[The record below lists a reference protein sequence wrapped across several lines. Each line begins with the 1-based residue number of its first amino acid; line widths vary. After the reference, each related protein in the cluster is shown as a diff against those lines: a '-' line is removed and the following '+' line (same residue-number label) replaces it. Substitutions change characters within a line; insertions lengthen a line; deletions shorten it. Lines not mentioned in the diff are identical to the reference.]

1 LIQQPLESI
10 TQLRKEE
17 LKTLENITEPIEL
30 EVELQKSDGG
40 IKLQTT
46 DGDELMIGYD
56 ATSHQLFIDRS
67 KAGLIDFQKDF
78 GSIEK
83 AMVTSEN
90 TITVQVFIDHSIV
103 EVFANGGEITFG
115 EQFFFKSKSF
125 NIKTFGKATIKNSWL
140 LKSIWK

>member
-1 LIQQPLESI
+1 
-10 TQLRKEE
+10 
-17 LKTLENITEPIEL
+17 
-30 EVELQKSDGG
+30 LQS
-40 IKLQTT
+40 T

-78 GSIEK
+78 GSIEN

-90 TITVQVFIDHSIV
+90 TITLQIFIDQSIV

-125 NIKTFGKATIKNSWL
+125 NIKPFGNPTIKKFL
-140 LKSIWK
+140 AFKAYLEIGLP